1 MIEIELK
8 LAVPPAARAAVRA
21 AVATATA
28 QRVRLRAAYADTPDQ
43 RLAAA
48 QFALRLR
55 QEGRRWVQTL
65 KGRGDGLMARL
76 EHEVPVKAGARIDP
90 ARHAGTPAGDALAR
104 LLADGAP
111 LEERYRTDITR
122 TLRRTRSGGARV
134 ELAFDEGVIT
144 AGPRQLPVCEIE
156 FELLS
161 GPPAALAALA
171 ARWAARFGLVWD
183 VQTKSE
189 RGHRLALGALAPP
202 PAPAPRLR
210 PGAGFGAR
218 VSGALAR
225 LLTAPEARRAPA
237 AAALARVLRDHA
249 DASADPAASRA
260 LALRLGEQPLSS
272 VLWLHALSLV
282 LRSDRSS

>member
-1 MIEIELK
+1 MTEIELK

-28 QRVRLRAAYADTPDQ
+28 ERVRLRAAYADTPDQ
-43 RLAAA
+43 RLAGA

-111 LEERYRTDITR
+111 LQERYRTDITR
-122 TLRRTRSGGARV
+122 TLRRTRSGGAQV
-134 ELAFDEGVIT
+134 ELAFDEGVIR
-144 AGPRQLPVCEIE
+144 AGERQLPVCEIE

-161 GPPAALAALA
+161 GPPAALAELA
-171 ARWAARFGLVWD
+171 ARWAARFGLAWD

-189 RGHRLALGALAPP
+189 RGHRLALGADAPP
-202 PAPAPRLR
+202 PPPAPRLR
-210 PGAGFGAR
+210 PGADFGAR
-218 VSGALAR
+218 VNAALAR
-225 LLTAPEARRAPA
+225 LLAAPEARRAPA
-237 AAALARVLRDHA
+237 AAALARVLHDHA
-249 DASADPAASRA
+249 AISADAAAARA
-260 LALRLGEQPLSS
+260 LALRLHRQPLSS
-272 VLWLHALSLV
+272 ALWLHALALA
-282 LRSDRSS
+282 LRTR